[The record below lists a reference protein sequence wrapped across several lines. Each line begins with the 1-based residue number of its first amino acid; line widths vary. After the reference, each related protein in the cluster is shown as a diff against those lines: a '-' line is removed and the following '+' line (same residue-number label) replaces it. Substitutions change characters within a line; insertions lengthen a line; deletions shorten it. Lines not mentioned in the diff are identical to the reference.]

1 MAADNHLQMGTFQD
15 LLDLTKASYVLQWLS
30 PDATS
35 SSANATDPVSWQCDT
50 LTRAPSSASKSSSV
64 SSKDSSST
72 SHSKS
77 ATSYYQGSSSSSP
90 TRVRWTDEKKIVSV
104 YSKDSSC
111 PTQVQRA
118 DEKQIVSDRSFHEH
132 EARKHIQLAR
142 TAAGQVGK
150 MKNDVPKPQILS
162 YVCM

>member
-1 MAADNHLQMGTFQD
+1 
-15 LLDLTKASYVLQWLS
+15 
-30 PDATS
+30 
-35 SSANATDPVSWQCDT
+35 

-90 TRVRWTDEKKIVSV
+90 TRVRWADEKKIVSV
-104 YSKDSSC
+104 YSKGSSC
-111 PTQVQRA
+111 PTRVQRA

-132 EARKHIQLAR
+132 EAQKHIRLAR
-142 TAAGQVGK
+142 TTAAQVANLPTG
-150 MKNDVPKPQILS
+150 VPDTTRKL
-162 YVCM
+162 YMY